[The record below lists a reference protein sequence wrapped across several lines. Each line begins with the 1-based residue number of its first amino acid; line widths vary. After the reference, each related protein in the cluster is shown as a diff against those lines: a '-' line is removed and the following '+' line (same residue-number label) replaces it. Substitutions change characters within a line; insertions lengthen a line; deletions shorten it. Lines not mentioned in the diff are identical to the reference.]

1 MKIKLNIRQKIFFSV
16 LSASMVLYIIAVGY
30 IVTNSRKTMIDDAL
44 LNAQKTAT
52 IEAQKIEKDFE
63 RNLTVTRTLAQAFSI
78 YKDLPTEQWQN
89 IFKRMYLP
97 VLESNK
103 HVYSIWD
110 SWEFYGYIPNY
121 TKDYG
126 RYSATLWREGGE
138 IISSIEYRSLD
149 GDGEIYGN
157 FKKLNQEDILE
168 PYVDEGDTQ
177 AKSELILMTSLL
189 SPIRKDGQYVGLVGF
204 DIGLSRL
211 QEVVSEIEPVPG
223 SYAFLVS
230 TQGLI
235 AAHQNGELINKPLS
249 EVFASDYDA
258 QDLGN
263 IISKGQEHS
272 YFQTTNDGKEHYI
285 TFAPIKPGNSF
296 STWSLALSIPM
307 DVITQRADK
316 SQRVSLLVGAIGLLL
331 LTLILVIVANSVTRP
346 IIRITKSLNRMQ
358 QGEISSN
365 LILNLNTGD
374 EFEAM
379 ANSLNTS
386 IEALNKKTNFAN
398 DIGKGHL
405 ESELEILG
413 EKDIL
418 GKSLLNMRNSLQKA
432 KEEENKRK
440 TEDKKRVWA
449 NEGFAKF
456 ADLLRQNNDDLQKL
470 TDEVIAH
477 LVKYVGG
484 NQGALF
490 LVDDED
496 KNDITLE
503 ANSVYAWER
512 KKHIDI
518 KVMMGEGLVG
528 ACAFEGETIF
538 LTEIPDNFV
547 TITSGLGKAAPNCII
562 LIPLKHNEHVLGVIE
577 IASFKIFDEFEIEF
591 LEKVAESIAATI
603 ATAKVNVKTRMLLE
617 QSQQQTEEM
626 QAQEEEMRQ
635 NMEELLATQEEMSRK
650 EKEISWTLEA
660 IGGLANILEY
670 DFRGNITHINTM
682 LCKTS
687 GYTKEELVGQHH
699 SVLFSKGNNIDS
711 EKYKKF
717 WEDMKLQRPSEGT
730 RTYLNK
736 NGKPF
741 VVKANSYPVFKDN
754 GDPIKVVEISV
765 DITEFIDSKG

>member
-16 LSASMVLYIIAVGY
+16 LSASMVLYMIAVGY

-63 RNLTVTRTLAQAFSI
+63 RDLAVTRTLAQGFSI
-78 YKDLPTEQWQN
+78 YKDLPTEQWQD

-97 VLESNK
+97 ILENNK

-110 SWEFYGYIPNY
+110 SWEFYGFVPNY
-121 TKDYG
+121 TKDHG
-126 RYSATLWREGGE
+126 RYCVTLWREGDK
-138 IISSIEYRSLD
+138 IVTSIETRSLEVD
-149 GDGEIYGN
+149 PEIYGG
-157 FKKLNQEDILE
+157 FKKLNQEDVWE
-168 PYVDEGDTQ
+168 PYLDEGDTQ
-177 AKSELILMTSLL
+177 DKSELLLMTSLL
-189 SPIRKDGQYVGLVGF
+189 SPIQKDGQYVGLVGF

-230 TQGLI
+230 TEGLI
-235 AAHQNGELINKPLS
+235 AAHQNDELINKPLS

-272 YFQTTNDGKEHYI
+272 YFQTTDDGKEHYI

-316 SQRVSLLVGAIGLLL
+316 SQRVSLLVGTIGLLL
-331 LTLILVIVANSVTRP
+331 LTLILIIVANSVTRP

-374 EFEAM
+374 ELEAM

-440 TEDKKRVWA
+440 TEDEKRVWA

-470 TDEVIAH
+470 TDEVISH

-503 ANSVYAWER
+503 ASSVYAWER

-547 TITSGLGKAAPNCII
+547 TITSGLGEAAPNCII

-577 IASFKIFDEFEIEF
+577 IASFNIFDQFEIEF
-591 LEKVAESIAATI
+591 LEKVAESIAATV

-699 SVLFSKGNNIDS
+699 SILFSEGKNIDS
-711 EKYKKF
+711 DKYKRF
-717 WEDMKLQRPSEGT
+717 WEDLKSKRPTEGT

-741 VVKANSYPVFKDN
+741 VVKANSYPVFKNN

-765 DITEFIDSKG
+765 DITEFMDNKG